1 MADSWVAG
9 ALCRSAQS
17 SVRQLDRERRE
28 GIPSARS
35 GVCGLHPLR
44 ARARQLVGRMGGRSV
59 DQLVGVGD
67 ESMMYS
73 VCIYMYIYC

>member
-1 MADSWVAG
+1 MTEQTENGRFVWVAG

-44 ARARQLVGRMGGRSV
+44 ARARQLVGRVGGRLGRLTNW
-59 DQLVGVGD
+59 LV
-67 ESMMYS
+67 
-73 VCIYMYIYC
+73 